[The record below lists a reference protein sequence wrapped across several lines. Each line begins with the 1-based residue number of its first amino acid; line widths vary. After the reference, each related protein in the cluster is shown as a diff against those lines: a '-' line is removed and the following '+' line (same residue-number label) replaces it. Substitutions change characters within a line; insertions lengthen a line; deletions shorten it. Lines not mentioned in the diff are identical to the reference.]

1 MEQQY
6 PPVLSAEIVR
16 RLCGLGVEVVG
27 PLAYL
32 PDDDEP
38 QGITRLV
45 GQRWDV
51 GALLRYV
58 WGEN

>member
-6 PPVLSAEIVR
+6 PPVLSPELVR

-27 PLAYL
+27 PVAYL
-32 PDDDEP
+32 PSDDEP

-45 GQRWDV
+45 GARWDV
-51 GALLRYV
+51 GALLRAV
-58 WGEN
+58 WPEN